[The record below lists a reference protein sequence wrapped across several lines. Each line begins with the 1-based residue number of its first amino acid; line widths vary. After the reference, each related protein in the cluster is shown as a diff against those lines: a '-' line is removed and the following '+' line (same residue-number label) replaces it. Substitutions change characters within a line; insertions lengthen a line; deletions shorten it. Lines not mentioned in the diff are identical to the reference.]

1 MENKQT
7 AVECFYEGLFKHVKA
22 SSLHS
27 SNDVTNDEWIISK
40 YRIIELLKFCQKME
54 KEQHDLTFA
63 RGHMTGYAN
72 ANGYETKDFEQYYN
86 ETYGK

>member
-1 MENKQT
+1 METRQT
-7 AVECFYEGLFKHVKA
+7 AVEWLVEQYANENYSVEVYEQAK
-22 SSLHS
+22 
-27 SNDVTNDEWIISK
+27 E
-40 YRIIELLKFCQKME
+40 ME

-72 ANGYETKDFEQYYN
+72 ANGHESKDFEQYYN

>member
-7 AVECFYEGLFKHVKA
+7 AVEYFYEGLFKHVKA

-54 KEQHDLTFA
+54 KEQII
-63 RGHMTGYAN
+63 N
-72 ANGYETKDFEQYYN
+72 ACHHGVDYDKSPYKNAQEYYEK
-86 ETYGK
+86 TYGKVTI

>member
-7 AVECFYEGLFKHVKA
+7 AVDFLLHEISEIIGVISPDAFS
-22 SSLHS
+22 SSLMKIRY
-27 SNDVTNDEWIISK
+27 EQAK
-40 YRIIELLKFCQKME
+40 QME

-86 ETYGK
+86 ETYGKANI